1 MMKKYKIIFYEN
13 GVQHTVTITAK
24 NRREALQY
32 AWGTLNLD
40 DVYISEVEYDK
51 QKRKEERGVEN

>member
-1 MMKKYKIIFYEN
+1 MKVYKITAVVNGTIFTK
-13 GVQHTVTITAK
+13 VIFAR

-40 DVYISEVEYDK
+40 DVYVEELKDE
-51 QKRKEERGVEN
+51 QAETD